1 MKKRITL
8 IAEDGKWLTD
18 GEKYLREVI
27 LTVGENG
34 EAWHEITD
42 AEYEKIVAENQRDD
56 DILI

>member
-34 EAWHEITD
+34 EAWREITD
-42 AEYEKIVAENQRDD
+42 AEYEKIIAENQRDD
-56 DILI
+56 ILI

>member
-34 EAWHEITD
+34 ELWHEITD
-42 AEYEKIVAENQRDD
+42 AEYEKIIAANQRDE
-56 DILI
+56 ILI